1 MGGMLR
7 ISNIDFSELVP
18 SRHPGRWTSV
28 SKDGVFFLKIQN
40 LTTKRRQKLSLVETT
55 KLINSCNVANAQCV
69 PELYAHGY
77 LNTKDFSQEFLQES
91 GEYYF
96 QITEYIPPINK
107 IFRADLVISLIEL
120 FQLGIFVNDIK
131 VNNLGWKSDRLYFID
146 FDQAIDINPNDYS
159 DLTIK
164 DTLLM
169 LNSWQLDSLGFRIK
183 ELFNKFSIK
192 RSVRKYFTSNGQ
204 LDISNLQ
211 RFKKQRS
218 TLNAFNNY
226 HKIDTK
232 KIFAPGTRSDGK
244 RVHILEQIQIDD
256 RSKILDI
263 GANLGMVSHHFAE
276 RGAKVSATE
285 IDPYT
290 SSLGQTLAIIERV
303 PVKYF
308 PLDKKFEKNEFDF
321 VLLFS
326 VLHHVEN
333 FVDFALEID
342 AISKKILIESRLSER
357 GKVITSDNWKLSG
370 FWNFQNVDSLGEYLL
385 SLFPEKNQITCLG
398 ESDKNRFL
406 FEIFRG
412 G

>member
-1 MGGMLR
+1 M
-7 ISNIDFSELVP
+7 E
-18 SRHPGRWTSV
+18 RWTSV
-28 SKDGVFFLKIQN
+28 SIDGAFFLKVQN
-40 LTTKRRQKLSLVETT
+40 LTKKRRQKLSLLETV
-55 KLINSCNVANAQCV
+55 KLIESCNIANAQCV
-69 PELYAHGY
+69 PELISHGY
-77 LNTKDFSQEFLQES
+77 LDTKDFSQEFFQEP

-96 QITEYIPPINK
+96 QISEYIPPVNK
-107 IFRADLVISLIEL
+107 FFRADLVVSLIEL

-131 VNNLGWKSDRLYFID
+131 ANNLGWKFDRLYFLD
-146 FDQAIDINPNDYS
+146 FDQAIEIIPEDYS

-183 ELFNKFSIK
+183 ELFNKFSIR
-192 RSVRKYFTSNGQ
+192 RSVRKYFTSGWQ
-204 LDISNLQ
+204 FDLSNLQ

-226 HKIDTK
+226 HNIDTK
-232 KIFAPGTRSDGK
+232 RIFAPGTRSDGK
-244 RVHILEQIQIDD
+244 RIHILEQVRIDD
-256 RSKILDI
+256 GFKILDV
-263 GANLGMVSHHFAE
+263 GANLGMVSHYFAE

-285 IDPYT
+285 IDAHT

-308 PLDKKFEKNEFDF
+308 PPGKKFEKNEFDF

-342 AISKKILIESRLSER
+342 AISKKILIESRLNER
-357 GKVITSDNWKLSG
+357 GKVINSNNWKLSG
-370 FWNFQNVDSLGEYLL
+370 SWNFQNVDYLAEYLL
-385 SLFPEKNQITCLG
+385 SLFPDKNQIACLG

-406 FEIFRG
+406 FEITKDE
-412 G
+412 